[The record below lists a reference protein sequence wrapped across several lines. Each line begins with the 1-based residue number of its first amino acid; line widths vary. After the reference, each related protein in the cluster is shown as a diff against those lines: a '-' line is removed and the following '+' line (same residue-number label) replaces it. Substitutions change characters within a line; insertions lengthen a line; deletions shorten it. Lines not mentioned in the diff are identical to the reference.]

1 MAELKT
7 GRGAID
13 LPTEVSSEIIQ
24 KTQESSSVMQL
35 SRSITLPG
43 RGITIPVIAGD
54 PEPAWVNETEK
65 KKVADPQL
73 STKKMTAYKMAVI
86 VPFSMEF
93 RRDNSALYNALV
105 NRLPL
110 KLAELFDATVFGK
123 VEKPGENFDQLSSAA
138 AYDISKNTYDG
149 LVAADT
155 AIAVAG
161 YASNGYVISPQGK
174 GILLGAKDT
183 TGRPLFINSVAE
195 GAVPMILGTTTMQTK
210 GAYVAKGSSTP
221 EIVGAVG
228 DWTQAVVGN
237 VSGIQVSVSDQ
248 ATLDTSA
255 GTINL
260 WQQNMFAVRA
270 EIELGFRCNT
280 EAFARLANGTAA

>member
-35 SRSITLPG
+35 ARSITLPG

-93 RRDNSALYNALV
+93 RRDNAALYNALV

-123 VEKPGENFDQLSSAA
+123 VEKPGENFDQLSDAT

-174 GILLGAKDT
+174 GILLAAKDT

-195 GAVPMILGTTTMQTK
+195 GAVPMILGTPTKQTK
-210 GAYVAKGSSTP
+210 GAYVAKGTSTP